1 MNYKE
6 CKEQLE
12 GLIEHF
18 NNGGRDFNATDIIA
32 IKKMLSKIQKQKE
45 VIDKAIDHLDL
56 FVYDENLSKYDFLK
70 ILIYTKKILKEGE
83 INE

>member
-18 NNGGRDFNATDIIA
+18 NNGGLDFNATDIIA